1 MLKIIYIKPR
11 TEVIRQQFEGDL
23 MANTIEQDDWAD
35 AKQDTGTWTDE
46 DDFWNTI
53 PSNRSSNLWND
64 EE

>member
-35 AKQDTGTWTDE
+35 AKQDTDTWTDE